1 MAQIPISS
9 YCTLKTYHQT
19 VTKLRRFFFDRG
31 FLEVDTQSRRSIL
44 AACEQPETV
53 ATYTFAGVKW
63 PLPQTG
69 QMWLEYELLK
79 NPEVP
84 GVFCSTTSYRDEP
97 RPIPERHLTI
107 FPMLEFESH
116 GDMTALQK
124 LLEDLCEA
132 LGFGN
137 KEIFA
142 EGEYT
147 LLAQQF
153 QTRTIESEHELQLWK
168 KFSHVFFLKNF
179 PTYTSPFFNMKR
191 MDGYS
196 KKIDLLLY
204 GMETIGS
211 AERSCNADEMREEFH
226 TISEGK
232 YAQLLFDHFTKERVE
247 KELEEFL
254 SFDFFPRFGGG
265 IGVNRMIRAL
275 TLRQQELA
283 VEESR
288 ETGQIAFATMTTQ
301 PQQNQRQV
309 FV

>member
-1 MAQIPISS
+1 MAQIPLSS

-44 AACEQPETV
+44 AACEDPKTI
-53 ATYTFAGVKW
+53 ATYTFAGTKW

-79 NPEVP
+79 NPDVP
-84 GVFCSTTSYRDEP
+84 GLFCSTTSYRNEP
-97 RPIPERHLTI
+97 NPIPERHLTI
-107 FPMLEFESH
+107 FPMFEFEAH
-116 GDMTALQK
+116 GDMTVLQK

-132 LGFGN
+132 LGFGSKSN
-137 KEIFA
+137 FH

-147 LLAQQF
+147 SLAAQF
-153 QTRTIESEHELQLWK
+153 QTNTIESEHEKQLWK
-168 KFSHVFFLKNF
+168 NFSHVFFLKNF
-179 PTYTSPFFNMKR
+179 PTHTSPFFNMKR

-196 KKIDLLLY
+196 KKIDVLLY

-211 AERSCNADEMREEFH
+211 AERSICPNEMREEFH

-232 YAQLLFDHFTKERVE
+232 YAQLLFDHFTQERVE

-254 SFDFFPRFGGG
+254 SLDFFPRCGGG

-275 TLRQQELA
+275 TLRQQELEV
-283 VEESR
+283 VEHPQE
-288 ETGQIAFATMTTQ
+288 AFATMAQ

-309 FV
+309 FI

>member
-1 MAQIPISS
+1 MAQVPLSS
-9 YCTLKTYHQT
+9 YCTLTTYHQT

-31 FLEVDTQSRRSIL
+31 FIEVDTQSRRSIL
-44 AACEQPETV
+44 AACEDPKTI
-53 ATYTFAGVKW
+53 ATYTFAGTKW

-79 NPEVP
+79 NPDVP
-84 GVFCSTTSYRDEP
+84 GVFCSTTSYRNEP
-97 RPIPERHLTI
+97 CPIPERHLTI
-107 FPMLEFESH
+107 FPMFEFESH
-116 GDMTALQK
+116 GDMSSLQK
-124 LLEDLCEA
+124 LLEELCEA
-132 LGFGN
+132 LGFGS
-137 KEIFA
+137 KTSFA
-142 EGEYT
+142 EGDYFSVAKHYNT
-147 LLAQQF
+147 P
-153 QTRTIESEHELQLWK
+153 TIESNHELQLWK
-168 KFSHVFFLKNF
+168 DFSHVFFLKNF

-196 KKIDLLLY
+196 KKIDTLLY

-232 YAQLLFDHFTKERVE
+232 YAQLLFDHFGKDRVQN
-247 KELEEFL
+247 ELEEFL

-275 TLRQQELA
+275 TLSQQEL
-283 VEESR
+283 
-288 ETGQIAFATMTTQ
+288 ETVGQSQEQPFVRITQ